1 MEQANFKQA
10 VYFMN
15 QVVKFSTVEETC
27 HCKILWGGWGGKKSY
42 LKMDGMECQACN
54 SIFL

>member
-10 VYFMN
+10 AYFMN